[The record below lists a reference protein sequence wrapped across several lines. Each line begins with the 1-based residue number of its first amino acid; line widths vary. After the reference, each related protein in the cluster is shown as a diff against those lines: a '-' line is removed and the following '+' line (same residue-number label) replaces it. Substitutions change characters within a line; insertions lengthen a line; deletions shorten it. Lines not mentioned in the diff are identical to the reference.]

1 VLPGLI
7 SAKGVKNW
15 KVIGKDYEEKKR
27 GEDPNYG
34 DELFPPT
41 EDEDYNLEDCIRVYP
56 HLQNT
61 GGFFITVLEKV
72 NQDTDDEQPLKKV
85 KRDYTSE
92 YPKKEKLS
100 TTANDDTSEPFNFLS
115 PDNEEVVNC
124 WNFYGF
130 DKNDKDF
137 INSLFVRNA
146 TGEAARN
153 IYLSSP
159 TVRDYLVANEEK
171 LKIIHSG
178 VRLFVSQRTDLECKW
193 RIQNDAIS
201 AVSSKLTEARV
212 LDCNKEMLEKL
223 LKEGF
228 PRFEELAV
236 VDKEFA
242 ENVQKLSQGCAFVR
256 VRENGAEE
264 LLYSIW
270 VGTKCIN
277 LMLSKKET
285 FEVLYRIFDVE
296 TSNQGEYKQTP
307 TGPGKAIGQ
316 VEHSTTAEES

>member
-1 VLPGLI
+1 
-7 SAKGVKNW
+7 
-15 KVIGKDYEEKKR
+15 
-27 GEDPNYG
+27 
-34 DELFPPT
+34 
-41 EDEDYNLEDCIRVYP
+41 
-56 HLQNT
+56 
-61 GGFFITVLEKV
+61 
-72 NQDTDDEQPLKKV
+72 
-85 KRDYTSE
+85 
-92 YPKKEKLS
+92 
-100 TTANDDTSEPFNFLS
+100 LS